1 METYTDGLGVTL
13 FTENAKNSFKEI
25 IKRMG
30 WKLEETGDMFY
41 VTYPVDDENLMDF
54 LIDSMI

>member
-1 METYTDGLGVTL
+1 METYTDDLGMAA

-30 WKLEETGDMFY
+30 WRLEETGDMFY
-41 VTYPVDDENLMDF
+41 VTYPVDDEYLMDF
-54 LIDSMI
+54 LIDSLI